1 MKKEGNITKFKNVVE
16 SERKWYLVDA
26 KDKVLGR
33 LASRIALLLMGKRKT
48 IYSPHTDPGDY
59 VVVINAEKVKL
70 TGNKWK
76 NKIYYRHSFYPGG
89 LKEIPA
95 EKMRTRKPESI
106 IYLAVK
112 RMLPKNKLGRK
123 MMKRLKVYAGDDH
136 PHAAQRPL
144 KIEPEEIL

>member
-1 MKKEGNITKFKNVVE
+1 MKKEGNITKFKNIVE
-16 SERKWYLVDA
+16 DDRKWYLIDA
-26 KDKVLGR
+26 KDKILGR
-33 LASRIALLLMGKRKT
+33 FSSRIALLLMGKRKPF
-48 IYSPHTDPGDY
+48 YSPNADSGDY
-59 VVVINAEKVKL
+59 VVVVNAEKIKL

-95 EKMRTRKPESI
+95 EKLRTRKPESI

-123 MMKRLKVYAGDDH
+123 MMKRLKIYTGDNH
-136 PHAAQRPL
+136 PHTAQKPL